1 MQQPSKDE
9 WVLRLRS
16 EDSQNR
22 DTAIDELRTILSRAL
37 GRTLT
42 QRYGTELAVEDI
54 VQEALVKILDSLDKF
69 EGRSRFLT
77 WAISLATRLGLT
89 ELRRRRYRDVSLDG
103 KQGETLSESLADET
117 ESSESGLERQRIL
130 TTLASVIQESLTE
143 KQRIAIQATLDGVPV
158 EEVAASMG
166 SNRNAVYKLEHDAR
180 MKLRK
185 ALESH
190 GINAD
195 DVRQVIA

>member
-1 MQQPSKDE
+1 MQRPLKDK
-9 WVLRLRS
+9 WIVRLASRDVQ
-16 EDSQNR
+16 ER
-22 DTAIDELRTILSRAL
+22 DTAIDELRSTLVRAL
-37 GRTLT
+37 GKTLT
-42 QRYGTELAVEDI
+42 QRYGTELAIEDI

-103 KQGETLSESLADET
+103 EQGETLSQSLVDEAESNEAQ
-117 ESSESGLERQRIL
+117 LERGRIL
-130 TTLASVIQESLTE
+130 TTLAKLIREDLTE
-143 KQRIAIQATLDGVPV
+143 KQRMAIQASLDGLPV
-158 EEVAASMG
+158 EEIAHRMG
-166 SNRNAVYKLEHDAR
+166 SKRNAIYKLEHDAR
-180 MKLRK
+180 MKLRN

-195 DVRQVIA
+195 DVRQVIV